1 MGTSFCTTVAT
12 STSAGGGGAAALG
25 FRQPVNSNEAAGSR
39 ATRGQTPPKRERDFL
54 LPRVRI
60 VICIAEIPCLDLAS
74 LSLQAD
80 SQLKGMAHMML
91 QILPEVHP
99 KPAQLSRRLIRA
111 SMPMFGTRWA
121 MILSRFLDAHHTLKE
136 VDRLAIYRKRG
147 LSAHKLFS
155 TSAKACS
162 RQSRTGNGSR

>member
-12 STSAGGGGAAALG
+12 STSTGGGGAAAFG

-60 VICIAEIPCLDLAS
+60 VLCIAEIPCLNLAS
-74 LSLQAD
+74 LSLLED

-91 QILPEVHP
+91 QILPEVHTR
-99 KPAQLSRRLIRA
+99 PAQRSRRQ
-111 SMPMFGTRWA
+111 
-121 MILSRFLDAHHTLKE
+121 LSNPIQPPLNELNRSRSGEK
-136 VDRLAIYRKRG
+136 RLG
-147 LSAHKLFS
+147 
-155 TSAKACS
+155 CS
-162 RQSRTGNGSR
+162 RSGTTGDLHATSLSGGR